1 VNESQDKCAIWA
13 VVPAAGVGKRVGDE
27 LPKQYLRL
35 HHQTIIEWSLER
47 LLEVPEIRKII
58 VAVSEGDE
66 YWPDLRIEGHER
78 IETTAGGYERCHSVL
93 NGLKALQGQAGDNDW
108 VLVHDAARPCIRA
121 GDVEKLIHTVVERNQ
136 GGILAI
142 PVRDTMKISNNNKEI
157 EDTVDRESLWHA
169 LTPQIFKYAELKAA
183 LEKALEDGFEV
194 TDEASAMEHAGHKP
208 LLVEG
213 HSDNIK
219 VTLPEDLHLA
229 AHFLTEQDRAQERQ
243 HERETQ

>member
-1 VNESQDKCAIWA
+1 MPEPSSANNAAIWA
-13 VVPAAGVGKRVGDE
+13 VVPAAGVGKRVGDA

-47 LLEVPEIRKII
+47 LLKVPEIRKIV
-58 VAVSEGDE
+58 VAVSAGDE
-66 YWPDLRIEGHER
+66 YWPDLEIQSLQR

-93 NGLKALQGQAGDNDW
+93 NGLNVLASQAADEDW
-108 VLVHDAARPCIRA
+108 VLVHDAARPCVRVEDI
-121 GDVEKLIHTVVERNQ
+121 EKLIQAVLERNQ

-142 PVRDTMKISNNNKEI
+142 PVRDTMKLSNESNEI
-157 EDTVDRESLWHA
+157 EETVNRDSLWHA
-169 LTPQIFKYAELKAA
+169 LTPQLFRYGELKQA

-194 TDEASAMEHAGHKP
+194 TDEASAMEHAGYKP

-219 VTLPEDLHLA
+219 ITLPEDLHLA
-229 AHFLTEQDRAQERQ
+229 THFLTQQEK
-243 HERETQ
+243 EDK